1 MISAT
6 REGEEN
12 LILRKIDIKRD
23 KGTEESY
30 ILTLELENGETVS
43 ARQADISVPGA
54 EAALEALDEA
64 DEKDGKI
71 VGKATIKGDSKP
83 FVMVA
88 GFYDG
93 KHSFVELLKGRAKVI
108 HTVLKYST
116 SDPPVLVQRVRF
128 EHFNCGD
135 LDIAGIGPLFR
146 RLHRELVAQVL
157 PLQKSL
163 FGAVQQSAPSDVTPT
178 KAEPAE
184 HAVGTVEWLLD
195 GTVAHVK
202 ARVRKLD
209 DADLLQRARAAD
221 SRAGVHQVIDARL
234 DQLAKAEAESTPLIG
249 HINPEHVAA

>member
-6 REGEEN
+6 RESEEN

-30 ILTLELENGETVS
+30 ILTLELENGETIS

-54 EAALEALDEA
+54 EAALEALDEV

-71 VGKATIKGDSKP
+71 VGKATIKSDSKP

-116 SDPPVLVQRVRF
+116 SDPPVLIQRVRF

-135 LDIAGIGPLFR
+135 VGIDGVGSLFR
-146 RLHRELVAQVL
+146 RLHRELIAQVL

-163 FGAVQQSAPSDVTPT
+163 FATQQPAAPDVTPT
-178 KAEPAE
+178 KAEVAE

-202 ARVRKLD
+202 ARVRKCD
-209 DADLLQRARAAD
+209 DIDLLQRARDAD
-221 SRAGVHQVIDARL
+221 GRTGVHQVIDARL
-234 DQLAKAEAESTPLIG
+234 DQLAKAEAESTPLTG